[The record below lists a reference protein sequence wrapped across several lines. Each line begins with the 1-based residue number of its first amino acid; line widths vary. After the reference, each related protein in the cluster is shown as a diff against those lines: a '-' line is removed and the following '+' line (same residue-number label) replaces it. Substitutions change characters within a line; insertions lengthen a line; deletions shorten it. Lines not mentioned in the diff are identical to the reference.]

1 MTVRQLARHV
11 ERRLV
16 QPDWTQLLT
25 LFFGVLLFVLATRW
39 TGLDASMND
48 SWFAV
53 APTRWVALALLALG
67 YGAAFS
73 ERPRVHRAAAVVNL
87 VVAAALS
94 YPVELATHAA
104 SHPGVPLWWGF
115 LVPLLA
121 APAYFGL
128 GHLLGRASGWVR
140 LRSLLP
146 LTVPGLLVGLTWLD
160 IRVGAGVANP
170 LTTATQVAPVHLALV
185 AVGAVLTIGFLI
197 RPEPTVNDDE
207 AHP

>member
-1 MTVRQLARHV
+1 MTARELARHV

-25 LFFGVLLFVLATRW
+25 LFFGLLLFVLATRW
-39 TGLDASMND
+39 TGLDASIND
-48 SWFAV
+48 SWYGV

-73 ERPRVHRAAAVVNL
+73 ERPRPHRAAAVANL
-87 VVAAALS
+87 ALAAALS
-94 YPVELATHAA
+94 YPLELATHAA

-115 LVPLLA
+115 VVPLLA

-128 GHLLGRASGWVR
+128 GEVLGRISQVTR

-160 IRVGAGVANP
+160 IRIGAGFLNP
-170 LTTATQVAPVHLALV
+170 LTTATTVAPAHLVVVAL
-185 AVGAVLTIGFLI
+185 GALATIALLA
-197 RPEPTVNDDE
+197 RPEPARE
-207 AHP
+207 EPA